1 VRYNE
6 YLFEARRE
14 KMQVYVDAIKRLSDI
29 ELEAI
34 AAIAEL
40 ETTQA
45 TLEQENAQL
54 IAQQEERKQLATAAD
69 TDLQTKGAALKKME
83 QDRAALQKVID
94 QIEKQRALAEAQ
106 EAQRQQ
112 EEAARQI
119 KEAERKK
126 QEQEKAAQLPAVE
139 TETET
144 EPEPEP
150 EKPLVKSSPP
160 AYSADDLKK
169 LQSKSFTQR
178 RGSLMWPVQGKVI
191 NSFGEQRQGSVT
203 WDGLRI
209 QSASGTDVRAIHG
222 GRVMYAESLPGQ
234 GLLMVLDHGDGYMS
248 LYAHND
254 MLLHESGEWVQPG
267 DVIARVGNSGGE
279 KEPGLY
285 FEIRKNGEPIN
296 PTPWLIKH

>member
-1 VRYNE
+1 MRYNE
-6 YLFEARRE
+6 YLFAARRE

-69 TDLQTKGAALKKME
+69 TDLQTKGAALKKMV